1 MASNKELAQYIMQ
14 QLEGLEGVRH
24 IPMMGGYLFY
34 YQERIFGGIYGNG
47 FLVKLTEASRKYM
60 PDSIPE
66 LPYTESKHPMLPV
79 TILEKKE
86 LLQQM
91 VVEMYPELP
100 ERKKNKTK

>member
-66 LPYTESKHPMLPV
+66 SPYTESKHPMLPV
-79 TILEKKE
+79 TILENKE

-100 ERKKNKTK
+100 ERKKKKN